1 MNPHSTMPSTEE
13 TVTESNHLILQVR
26 RLVPEA
32 TNASLKVP

>member
-13 TVTESNHLILQVR
+13 TESNHLILQVR